1 MEQGFRQL
9 IKEFCD
15 LTGLEEPDA
24 IAEGKSF
31 NVDEVECAIIY
42 QHHIKP
48 EDIYCYI
55 DYGLPP
61 GHHLPAVYDQLL
73 KANYLQFCSTKAIF
87 SLSPH
92 TGHIILVADIQLAE
106 ATGKLL
112 VEQFSHH
119 AQQALTWRDQFF
131 LSGADTDAPEGFSM
145 HIDRIP
151 YS

>member
-1 MEQGFRQL
+1 MEPKFRQL
-9 IKEFCD
+9 IDEFCD
-15 LTGLEEPDA
+15 LTGLDEADA

-42 QHHIKP
+42 QNHITP

-61 GHHLPAVYDQLL
+61 GHQLPAVYDQLL
-73 KANYLQFCSTKAIF
+73 KANYLQFCSTKATF

-92 TGHIILVADIQLAE
+92 TGHVILVVVVQLGE
-106 ATGKLL
+106 ATGKTLI
-112 VEQFSHH
+112 EQFSHH
-119 AQQALTWRDQFF
+119 AQQALTWREHFF
-131 LSGADTDAPEGFSM
+131 LSETDASEALSVLTK
-145 HIDRIP
+145 RIP

>member
-1 MEQGFRQL
+1 MEQNFTQL
-9 IKEFCD
+9 INEFCD
-15 LTGLEEPDA
+15 LTGLEEPDE
-24 IAEGKSF
+24 IAQGKSF

-48 EDIYCYI
+48 EDVYCYI

-61 GHHLPAVYDQLL
+61 GDQLPTIYDQLL

-92 TGHIILVADIQLAE
+92 TGHIILVAAVQLAE

-112 VEQFSHH
+112 IEQFSHH
-119 AQQALTWRDQFF
+119 AQQALSWRDHVSFF
-131 LSGADTDAPEGFSM
+131 DAKNDVFKAFSPD
-145 HIDRIP
+145 IDRVP